1 LAVIPKRAPGLY
13 HPQYG
18 RNRLHARTHAKGWQ
32 EARIEFGHVAVN
44 LSGVQ
49 IQHAA
54 FVESVK
60 RILEETGLAARYLEL
75 EITENILM
83 RDVEASAKYL
93 QDLRQLGV
101 SISIDDL
108 QTDVA

>member
-1 LAVIPKRAPGLY
+1 
-13 HPQYG
+13 
-18 RNRLHARTHAKGWQ
+18 
-32 EARIEFGHVAVN
+32 VAVN
-44 LSGVQ
+44 LLGVQ

-60 RILEETGLAARYLEL
+60 RILEETGLAARDLEL

-93 QDLRQLGV
+93 QDLRQLGM

-108 QTDVA
+108 QTVVA